1 MKAISDLPF
10 SGSYRPPVIGFNGV
24 VSSGHSLASQAGL
37 DVLKAGGNAFDA
49 AFATAAVLSVVKPDM
64 NGLGGDAFGL
74 LYSARNKK
82 VLALNGSG
90 PAPALADPLKYQDRP
105 PRPREG
111 ARASTVPGAVAS
123 WFSMLERLGTLPA
136 SYLLKSAITYA
147 GEGFP
152 VSPLLAGS
160 IARYSA
166 DLARFPTTSHL
177 FLPAGRPLQP
187 FTRLVQPGLARVLER
202 LAASGAA
209 DFYQGETA
217 LALTGEH
224 FQANDLAD
232 YRPEWKKPLQIGYK
246 GWTVYGQPPVSQGHI
261 LLEALNIIK
270 EDNLVKLGF
279 QTEEAVHLLVEATR
293 LAFADRLKL
302 AGDPAFTGWMPDE
315 ILSPQRASKH
325 RLSIDPA
332 IAGDALTKRSSNSGE
347 TTYFAVV
354 DRDGNWVSFIQSL
367 FHAFGSGE
375 VVGDTGII
383 LNDRLTGFS
392 LDPASPNYLAPGKRP
407 VHTLNACLLF
417 KEDRPYAALGTP
429 GSDGQVQTNLQVITH
444 LLDYNL
450 SVQAAIEAP
459 RWRWSPEGKLTIEN
473 RFPTATLEGLSRRGH
488 KLDLEGGWSDKLG
501 GVQAILINLES
512 GALMGGADPRR
523 EGYAAGW

>member
-1 MKAISDLPF
+1 M
-10 SGSYRPPVIGFNGV
+10 VMGFNGV
-24 VSSGHSLASQAGL
+24 VSAGHPLASQAGL
-37 DVLKAGGNAFDA
+37 AVLKGGGNAFDA

-74 LYSARNKK
+74 LYSARHGEII
-82 VLALNGSG
+82 ALNGSG
-90 PAPALADPLKYQDRP
+90 PAPALAKPAEYQARP

-111 ARASTVPGAVAS
+111 PRAATVPGAVAS
-123 WFSMLERLGTLPA
+123 WFSMLERFGTRSPG
-136 SYLLKSAITYA
+136 YLLKPAIAYA

-152 VSPLLAGS
+152 VSLLLAGS

-166 DLARFPTTSHL
+166 DLARFPTTASL
-177 FLPAGRPLQP
+177 FLPGGRPLQP
-187 FTRLVQPGLARVLER
+187 FTRLIQPGLAGVLER
-202 LAASGAA
+202 LAARGAA

-217 LALTGEH
+217 QALTGQYL
-224 FQANDLAD
+224 QASDLAD
-232 YRPEWKKPLQIGYK
+232 YRPEWKKPLQIAYK
-246 GWTVYGQPPVSQGHI
+246 GWTIYGQPPVSQGHV

-270 EDNLVKLGF
+270 EDHLAQLGF
-279 QTEEAVHLLVEATR
+279 QTEAAVHLMVEATR
-293 LAFADRLKL
+293 LAFDDRLKL
-302 AGDPAFTGWMPDE
+302 AGDPAFTGWNPDE
-315 ILSPQRASKH
+315 ILAPHRASQH
-325 RLSIDPA
+325 RLSIGPA
-332 IAGDALTKRSSNSGE
+332 VTLAAPAKESSSTGE

-354 DRDGNWVSFIQSL
+354 DREGNWVSFIQSL

-375 VVGDTGII
+375 MLGETGII

-407 VHTLNACLLF
+407 IHTLNACLLF
-417 KEDRPYAALGTP
+417 KAGRPYAALGTP

-459 RWRWSPEGKLTIEN
+459 RWRWSPASGLTIEN
-473 RFPTATLEGLSRRGH
+473 RFPPATLAGLARRGH
-488 KLDLEGGWSDKLG
+488 KLVVEAGWSDKLG
-501 GVQAILINLES
+501 GVQAILTNLES
-512 GALMGGADPRR
+512 GVLMGGADPRR